1 MASIFIYNYNNYYNR
16 KVKKEDALIGYGSPV
31 YTESST
37 NLNFNPNNGVT
48 TAFVAGRVSNSYNG
62 RGDYLIYSEDNTSIT
77 SRWFVLEATRAR
89 KGQYNLVLR
98 RDVIVDNYDAVLNG
112 TALIEKGTVADSN
125 ALIYNSEPIPVNQIK
140 TKEYELRDDT
150 NFAWIV
156 GYIARNTSYDNGG
169 STDKNKMTFETSAII
184 PDLIV
189 TSLSDWPYNK
199 YVGKELCKNITPHLD
214 FITHMDVNEIWT
226 AYRDLR
232 VATYDTTGMVKPYP
246 PAYTVSNLKQ
256 FLDYLNGKSTE
267 ILDNMNKYSGLYLT
281 KTVNESDY
289 NSITVLN
296 GKILKSGSDY
306 YKIRVQTKYIESYVN
321 ITENKFGDYMRTYL
335 NGIFDNAPGLAPF
348 DRHGHK
354 VPCRYMY
361 EYDAAYLTL
370 EPMTYGSYSCE
381 FPDENNRYHLKDAP
395 YDMFAMPYSDK
406 GSIEKPNKTTTV
418 PNNKTL
424 AISLAQEIA
433 RKLDANLYDMQL
445 LPYCPFGGYN
455 MVGNVMK
462 LTDLNVKRYTA
473 IKDSEN
479 TVKAYMIWCTASS
492 GTKTIS
498 IKQSPYQIYYTNKKI
513 ENQCSMYRLV
523 SPNFSGQFEFNLAKN
538 NTSKLD
544 TFDVDFT
551 YLPYNPYIHIT
562 PAPFSGLYGED
573 FNDARGL
580 ICNGDFSLARVND
593 AWQSYQ
599 LQNKNYQA
607 IFDRQIQNMDTNRK
621 YDRINDIAGAI
632 AGSFQTSMAGFTVGG
647 AAGAVAGGVM
657 GLAAGVADVGMNES
671 KYQESRSYAQDIH
684 RYQLENV
691 QALPYSLSK
700 TTAFTFNNKIFPIL
714 EYYTCTD
721 EEKLAVANEIANTG
735 MTIGVIGKVLDYAF
749 NTWSYKDIV
758 SRNFVKCRLIRL
770 ENVKDDAHTLDAISN
785 ELNKGVYF
793 E

>member
-37 NLNFNPNNGVT
+37 NLNFNPNDGVT

-89 KGQYNLVLR
+89 KGQYNLLLK
-98 RDVIVDNYDAVLNG
+98 RDVIVDNYDAVMNG
-112 TALIEKGTVADSN
+112 TALIEKGTVDDSN

-140 TKEYELRDDT
+140 TKEYELKDDT

-169 STDKNKMTFETSAII
+169 STAKNKMTFETSVIV
-184 PDLIV
+184 PDITV
-189 TSLSDWPYNK
+189 TSLSAWTYNK
-199 YVGKELCKNITPHLD
+199 YVDKELIDNIPIPYLDYRVFTERGEKGYRNFSLNNGVTDNITVDGASYAVANSADWQRFMSTKKAEVDSAIESYYKLYFPDIAANNAD
-214 FITHMDVNEIWT
+214 FNS
-226 AYRDLR
+226 LR
-232 VATYDTTGMVKPYP
+232 G
-246 PAYTVSNLKQ
+246 
-256 FLDYLNGKSTE
+256 
-267 ILDNMNKYSGLYLT
+267 
-281 KTVNESDY
+281 
-289 NSITVLN
+289 LN
-296 GKILKSGSDY
+296 GKILQAGTDY
-306 YKIRVQTKYIESYVN
+306 YRIRASVNEKESKIN
-321 ITENKFGDYMRTYL
+321 ITKNLSGNYMRTYMT
-335 NGIFDNAPGLAPF
+335 NIFNAASKYCQVGKRDGSVVNVRF
-348 DRHGHK
+348 
-354 VPCRYMY
+354 VY
-361 EYDAAYLTL
+361 AYNSITLTL

-395 YDMFAMPYSDK
+395 YDMFAIPYSDK
-406 GSIEKPNKTTTV
+406 GSIRKPLGTTNV

-455 MVGNVMK
+455 MVGNVMS
-462 LTDLNVKRYTA
+462 LTDTNVKRYTS
-473 IKDSEN
+473 IKDAN
-479 TVKAYMIWCTASS
+479 DNVTAYMIWCTASS
-492 GTKTIS
+492 GTKTIF

-544 TFDVDFT
+544 AFDVDFT

-562 PAPFSGLYGED
+562 PAPFSGLYGSD

-580 ICNGDFSLARVND
+580 ICNGDFSLARVSD

-607 IFDRQIQNMDTNRK
+607 IFDRRIQNMDTNRK
-621 YDRINDIAGAI
+621 YDRVNDIAGAI
-632 AGSFQTSMAGFTVGG
+632 AGSVQTSMAGFTVGG
-647 AAGAVAGGVM
+647 AAGAVVGGVI
-657 GLAAGVADVGMNES
+657 GLAAGAADVGMNEA

-735 MTIGVIGKVLDYAF
+735 MTVGVIGQIQDYAF

-770 ENVKDDAHTLDAISN
+770 EDVKDDAHTLDAISN